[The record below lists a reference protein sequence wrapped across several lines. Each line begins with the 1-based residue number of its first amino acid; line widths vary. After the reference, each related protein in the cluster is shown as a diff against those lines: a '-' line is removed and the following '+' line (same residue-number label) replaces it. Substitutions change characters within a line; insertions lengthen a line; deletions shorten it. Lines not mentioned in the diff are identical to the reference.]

1 MQRHTL
7 ATSTKWHI
15 DNVLHG
21 DLKTDS
27 QSVVLELAALATT
40 GNVLEKKKKNR
51 MSHPRPSESETA
63 WAGPE
68 IHGPCDSCFMLKFET
83 QLLSGS

>member
-1 MQRHTL
+1 MQRHAL
-7 ATSTKWHI
+7 ATSTKKWHI
-15 DNVLHG
+15 DAVLHG
-21 DLKTDS
+21 DFKTDS

-40 GNVLEKKKKNR
+40 GNVLEKKNC
-51 MSHPRPSESETA
+51 MSHSRPSESETA